1 MRKDRFKGYREDVRP
16 LVEDFERMLGQGSNR
31 FFDLDQIELVIDFYL
46 DSHDLD
52 MLDRSVSYA
61 ESIYPQAN
69 SIRLRR
75 AHMLCAHERYK
86 EALHLLSELERIEPD
101 NTDVMY
107 ALGAVYSALDNP
119 RKAIQYLLRAS
130 VDGVELGMV
139 YGNIADEYVRLGQ
152 EREAVQYYRRS
163 LKANPEDER
172 SIANLAN
179 CYESTQSFD
188 KSVEY
193 FSHFVEENPYSKVA
207 WFCLG
212 SAYFGESLFERAI
225 DSFEYSLAID
235 KTYNVAYFSLA
246 ETYHRLGEN
255 AKAVETLRESLL
267 HVDDKAAVYFNM
279 AALFVEQHNVHT
291 AVIYYKK
298 AIEEDCYFADAWM
311 ELAYCYLRLDDYTAA
326 VDSISKAVEI
336 NPQSPEYLMA
346 LARIHVRF
354 DHPELASP
362 LYDCATAMADDN
374 DDYWIE
380 YADIMMEQEL
390 WDDSIDI
397 LQQALLRC
405 SDAFPF
411 NLRLAVCYFRS
422 GRRNFLFNALRSC
435 VHDNIGE
442 IDQLFELCPEMKMD
456 YEVLNLITSYQG
468 EDK

>member
-1 MRKDRFKGYREDVRP
+1 MSKDRFKGYREEVRP
-16 LVEDFERMLGQGSNR
+16 LVEDFERMIGQGIDR
-31 FFDLDQIELVIDFYL
+31 YFDLDQMELVIDYYL

-52 MLDRSVSYA
+52 MLDRSVGYA
-61 ESIYPQAN
+61 ESIFPQSN

-75 AHMLCAHERYK
+75 AHMLCAHERFR
-86 EALHLLSELERIEPD
+86 EALSLLKELEQMESE

-179 CYESTQSFD
+179 CYESSQSYD
-188 KSVEY
+188 KSVE
-193 FSHFVEENPYSKVA
+193 FFTHFVEENPYSKVA

-225 DSFEYSLAID
+225 DAFEYSLAID
-235 KTYNVAYFSLA
+235 KNYHVAYFSLA
-246 ETYHRLGEN
+246 ETYHRLGDN

-267 HVDDKAAVYFNM
+267 HVEDKAAVYFNM
-279 AALFVEQHNVHT
+279 ASLFAEQHNMHT

-298 AIEEDCYFADAWM
+298 AVEEDCYFADAWM
-311 ELAYCYLRLDDYTAA
+311 ELSYCYLRLDDYTAA
-326 VDSISKAVEI
+326 VDHIAKAVEI

-346 LARIHVRF
+346 SARIHSRF
-354 DHPELASP
+354 GHPELAMP
-362 LYDCATAMADDN
+362 LFDCATAMADDN
-374 DDYWIE
+374 EDYWVE
-380 YADIMMEQEL
+380 YVDFVMEQEQ
-390 WDDSIDI
+390 WDDAIEV
-397 LQQALLRC
+397 LQQAVVRC
-405 SDAFPF
+405 AETFPF
-411 NLRLAVCYFRS
+411 NLRLAVCYYRS
-422 GRRNFLFNALRSC
+422 GRRNFLYNALRAC
-435 VHDNIGE
+435 VHDNYKE
-442 IDQLFELCPEMKMD
+442 IETLFELCPEMRED
-456 YEVLNLITSYQG
+456 YDVNNLISSYRNEG
-468 EDK
+468 E